1 MSSARR
7 RRRSRPRPAS
17 VPAATVRRDADRWF
31 REQGLPTFVPLR
43 RWFTDLPRRVAPLL
57 TWVTV
62 AGFLLT
68 GGLTLALGIAI
79 GLYGDDDEDDTV
91 IAVLVLVLLVLALA
105 IAWLAFALVRF
116 AVRRLPVGIGTAV
129 AASVIVLCAAALIAG
144 GYAVDRQATVSPVLE
159 TLAIIAVC
167 VLITGMGGGA
177 LISWA
182 SRLAVRNASA
192 IGHMASI
199 ALPVILMLV
208 VFAFFSAEVWQMASA
223 LHGSSLALVGLV
235 IGALATIVVLR
246 VSAGEIDDET
256 YAPTPEQRAALLLD
270 TPAERIG
277 AASGSRHP
285 LRWPQRMNILLVM
298 TFAQLLQA
306 LFFAALLCALLIVI
320 GSVAIPFGVV
330 ELWVGPGS
338 ATQPLPVEP
347 LVIGGAKLTVTVNLI
362 KAATL
367 LSLIATLPFIFS
379 AVSEPRY
386 RERFF
391 DPIMVDLRRAIV
403 VRDAL
408 STKANL

>member
-1 MSSARR
+1 M
-7 RRRSRPRPAS
+7 
-17 VPAATVRRDADRWF
+17 RRDADRWF

-68 GGLTLALGIAI
+68 GGLSLALGIALE
-79 GLYGDDDEDDTV
+79 LYEEADEDV
-91 IAVLVLVLLVLALA
+91 IAVIALVLLLLALA
-105 IAWLAFALVRF
+105 LAWIAFLLVRF

-129 AASVIVLCAAALIAG
+129 AAVVIAACAAALVAG
-144 GYAVDRQATVSPVLE
+144 GYAIDREATVSPVFE
-159 TLAIIAVC
+159 TLLIIAVC

-223 LHGSSLALVGLV
+223 LHWGSLALVGLV

-270 TPAERIG
+270 TPAERLG
-277 AASGSRHP
+277 AASRARHP
-285 LRWPQRMNILLVM
+285 LRWPQRVNILLVM

-306 LFFAALLCALLIVI
+306 VFFAALLCALLIVI

-330 ELWVGPGS
+330 QLWVGPGT
-338 ATQPLPVEP
+338 ATQPLPVEQ
-347 LVIGGAKLTVTVNLI
+347 LVIGGATLPVTVNLI
-362 KAATL
+362 KAAAL

-391 DPIMVDLRRAIV
+391 DPIMADLRRAIV

-408 STKANL
+408 SARTNL

>member
-1 MSSARR
+1 MIRGRYPRNMSSDRPQL
-7 RRRSRPRPAS
+7 RSAK
-17 VPAATVRRDADRWF
+17 RDADRWF

-57 TWVTV
+57 AWVTV
-62 AGFLLT
+62 AIGLLT
-68 GGLTLALGIAI
+68 EGLDAAISVALLASSE
-79 GLYGDDDEDDTV
+79 DETV
-91 IAVLVLVLLVLALA
+91 LAVIVLILLLLALA
-105 IAWLAFALVRF
+105 LAWIAFLLVRL
-116 AVRRLPVGIGTAV
+116 AMRRLPIGLGTA
-129 AASVIVLCAAALIAG
+129 AASAVIVLCAAALIAG
-144 GYAVDRQATVSPVLE
+144 GYALDRRATVGPVIE
-159 TLAIIAVC
+159 TLVIIAVC
-167 VLITGMGGGA
+167 VLVTGMGGGA

-256 YAPTPEQRAALLLD
+256 YAPTLEQRAALLVD
-270 TPAERIG
+270 TPAEHIG
-277 AASGSRHP
+277 GSSGARHP
-285 LRWPQRMNILLVM
+285 LRWPQRANILLVM

-320 GSVAIPFGVV
+320 GSVAIPAGVV
-330 ELWVGPGS
+330 QIWVGPGS
-338 ATQPLPVEP
+338 AAQPLPVEP
-347 LVIGGAKLTVTVNLI
+347 LVIGGAELPVTLNLI
-362 KAATL
+362 KAAAL

-408 STKANL
+408 RTRGRAD

>member
-1 MSSARR
+1 MSSDRPQL
-7 RRRSRPRPAS
+7 RSAK
-17 VPAATVRRDADRWF
+17 RDADRWF

-57 TWVTV
+57 AWVTV
-62 AGFLLT
+62 AMFLLT
-68 GGLTLALGIAI
+68 GGLDVAIAATLDASGV
-79 GLYGDDDEDDTV
+79 DE
-91 IAVLVLVLLVLALA
+91 AVLAVIVLILLLLALA
-105 IAWLAFALVRF
+105 LAWVAFLLVRL
-116 AVRRLPVGIGTAV
+116 AARRLPVGIGNAV
-129 AASVIVLCAAALIAG
+129 ATAVIVLCAAALIAG
-144 GYAVDRQATVSPVLE
+144 GYALDRKATVSPVIE
-159 TLAIIAVC
+159 TLVIIAVC
-167 VLITGMGGGA
+167 VLLTGMGGGA

-270 TPAERIG
+270 TPAEHIG
-277 AASGSRHP
+277 GSSGARHR
-285 LRWPQRMNILLVM
+285 LRWPQRVNILLVM

-320 GSVAIPFGVV
+320 GSVAIPVGVV
-330 ELWVGPGS
+330 QIWVGPGS
-338 ATQPLPVEP
+338 PAQPLPVEL
-347 LVIGGAKLTVTVNLI
+347 LVIGGAELPVTINLI
-362 KAATL
+362 KAAAL

-391 DPIMVDLRRAIV
+391 DPIMADLRRAIV

-408 STKANL
+408 STRGRAA

>member
-1 MSSARR
+1 M
-7 RRRSRPRPAS
+7 
-17 VPAATVRRDADRWF
+17 
-31 REQGLPTFVPLR
+31 PLR

-57 TWVTV
+57 AWVTV
-62 AGFLLT
+62 AMFLLT
-68 GGLTLALGIAI
+68 GGLDVAISAALE
-79 GLYGDDDEDDTV
+79 LSDEDETIV
-91 IAVLVLVLLVLALA
+91 AVVVLILLLLALA
-105 IAWLAFALVRF
+105 LAWIAFLLVRL
-116 AVRRLPVGIGTAV
+116 AVRRLPTGPGTAV
-129 AASVIVLCAAALIAG
+129 AASVIVLCAAALVAG
-144 GYAVDRQATVSPVLE
+144 GYALDRQATVSPVFE
-159 TLAIIAVC
+159 TIVIIAVC
-167 VLITGMGGGA
+167 VLVTGMGGGA

-256 YAPTPEQRAALLLD
+256 YAPTAEQRAALLKD
-270 TPAERIG
+270 TPAERLTS
-277 AASGSRHP
+277 ASGARQA
-285 LRWPQRMNILLVM
+285 LRWPQRVNILLVM

-306 LFFAALLCALLIVI
+306 LFFAALLCALLIII
-320 GSVAIPFGVV
+320 GSVAIPVGVV
-330 ELWVGPGS
+330 EIWVGPGS
-338 ATQPLPVEP
+338 AAQPLPVEP
-347 LVIGGAKLTVTVNLI
+347 LVIGGAHLPVTVNLI
-362 KAATL
+362 KAAAL

-408 STKANL
+408 STRGRAA

>member
-7 RRRSRPRPAS
+7 PRSRPRDGAPAS
-17 VPAATVRRDADRWF
+17 VRRDADRWF

-57 TWVTV
+57 AWVTV
-62 AGFLLT
+62 AMLLLT
-68 GGLTLALGIAI
+68 GGLDIAI
-79 GLYGDDDEDDTV
+79 AAALEVSDDETTV
-91 IAVLVLVLLVLALA
+91 AVVVLVLLLLALTLA
-105 IAWLAFALVRF
+105 WIAFLLVRL
-116 AVRRLPVGIGTAV
+116 AVRRLPAGPGTAV
-129 AASVIVLCAAALIAG
+129 AASVIVVCAAALVAG
-144 GYAVDRQATVSPVLE
+144 GYALDRQATVSPVLE
-159 TLAIIAVC
+159 TIVIIAVC
-167 VLITGMGGGA
+167 VLVTGMGGGA

-256 YAPTPEQRAALLLD
+256 YAPTPEQRAALLKD
-270 TPAERIG
+270 TPAERLT
-277 AASGSRHP
+277 AVSSARQV
-285 LRWPQRMNILLVM
+285 LRWPQRANILLVM

-306 LFFAALLCALLIVI
+306 LFFAALLCALLIII
-320 GSVAIPFGVV
+320 GSVAIPVGVV
-330 ELWVGPGS
+330 EIWVGPGS
-338 ATQPLPVEP
+338 ATQHLPVEP
-347 LVIGGAKLTVTVNLI
+347 LVIGGAHLPVTVNLI
-362 KAATL
+362 KAAAL

-408 STKANL
+408 STRERAA

>member
-1 MSSARR
+1 M
-7 RRRSRPRPAS
+7 
-17 VPAATVRRDADRWF
+17 
-31 REQGLPTFVPLR
+31 PLR

-57 TWVTV
+57 AWVTV
-62 AGFLLT
+62 AMLLLT
-68 GGLTLALGIAI
+68 GGLDIAI
-79 GLYGDDDEDDTV
+79 AAALEVSDDETTV
-91 IAVLVLVLLVLALA
+91 AVVVLVLLLLALTLA
-105 IAWLAFALVRF
+105 WIAFLLVRL
-116 AVRRLPVGIGTAV
+116 AVRRLPAGPGTAV
-129 AASVIVLCAAALIAG
+129 AASVIVVCAAALVAG
-144 GYAVDRQATVSPVLE
+144 GYALDRQATVSPVLE
-159 TLAIIAVC
+159 TIVIIAVC
-167 VLITGMGGGA
+167 VLVTGMGGGA

-256 YAPTPEQRAALLLD
+256 YAPTPEQRAALLKD
-270 TPAERIG
+270 TPAERLT
-277 AASGSRHP
+277 AVSSARQV
-285 LRWPQRMNILLVM
+285 LRWPQRANILLVM

-306 LFFAALLCALLIVI
+306 LFFAALLCALLIII
-320 GSVAIPFGVV
+320 GSVAIPVGVV
-330 ELWVGPGS
+330 EIWVGPGS
-338 ATQPLPVEP
+338 ATQHLPVEP
-347 LVIGGAKLTVTVNLI
+347 LVIGGAHLPVTVNLI
-362 KAATL
+362 KAAAL

-408 STKANL
+408 STRERAA